1 MSHRH
6 KLKLKFVMP
15 LDSFANWRIYCQKF
29 LKPNNS
35 SKKWPANQLKV
46 LNTLHIPLQIAQHED
61 MQARP

>member
-1 MSHRH
+1 
-6 KLKLKFVMP
+6 MP